1 MKMNVIVTEI
11 SITVSVFCVSFCIFC
26 MQLFFSYNKFY
37 LIYQTLI
44 VDRFNWYLKIL
55 ILFFPFSSGRIL
67 DPAVTDN
74 YFGKHRHRDDR
85 IKNRATK
92 DHHGMKLSSVQMDI
106 RSIYICLEYAWS
118 LGQRYAFYEK
128 LMVMVQ
134 KFIFLPCTTH
144 RPLPSD
150 KRNPLSKLKA
160 TYILFRLRK
169 TLTVMADKKFDKIIF
184 VETFS

>member
-1 MKMNVIVTEI
+1 MNF
-11 SITVSVFCVSFCIFC
+11 S
-26 MQLFFSYNKFY
+26 LF
-37 LIYQTLI
+37 L
-44 VDRFNWYLKIL
+44 
-55 ILFFPFSSGRIL
+55 SSGRIL
-67 DPAVTDN
+67 DPSVTDN
-74 YFGKHRHRDDR
+74 YFGKHRHRGVR
-85 IKNRATK
+85 NKNRATK
-92 DHHGMKLSSVQMDI
+92 DHHGGKLSSVQMDI

-134 KFIFLPCTTH
+134 KFIFLLCTKHTQ

-169 TLTVMADKKFDKIIF
+169 TLTVMADKTLTKSYLWRRFPKTKMSIP
-184 VETFS
+184 